1 MIESL
6 PYEVVANP
14 WDGDGP
20 SIGYGGNDS
29 DPRYGGASD
38 LVAIAYS
45 LQYKYA
51 LVPPR
56 PHTFIDHDPSNLYPT
71 DNQYGDHAYTTLAK
85 LAPISPTGDYQDTVP
100 GGIVGNDYEPDI
112 SLQAPSIPLGGATAA
127 QRSA

>member
-1 MIESL
+1 MIEAL
-6 PYEVVANP
+6 PYDVVSNP

-20 SIGYGGNDS
+20 SLGAGGSDS

-38 LVAIAYS
+38 LVSVGYS

-51 LVPPR
+51 LVPGR
-56 PHTFIDHDPSNLYPT
+56 PHTFIDHDPANLYPV
-71 DNQYGDHAYTTLAK
+71 DNKYSDVPYTTLKK
-85 LAPISPTGDYQDTVP
+85 LYTIGSTGDYQDTVP